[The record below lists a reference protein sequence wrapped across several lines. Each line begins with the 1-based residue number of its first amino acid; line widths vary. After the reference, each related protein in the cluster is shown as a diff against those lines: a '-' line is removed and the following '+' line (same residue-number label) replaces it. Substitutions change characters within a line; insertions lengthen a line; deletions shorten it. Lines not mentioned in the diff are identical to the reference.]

1 LKVTELFFSVPL
13 VYEEPSRGNIRLF
26 ARAVEPLTT
35 SSTSASALESQT
47 EAPTKRPWLVYL
59 PGGPG
64 FGAHQPQE
72 YPFTDLILSKGYQ
85 VRAGEHARFRT
96 CRYTFNSL
104 SQGKTLA
111 SCLNVVKR
119 GYISIPNI
127 LLRCSISITAGWASP
142 HQ

>member
-13 VYEEPSRGNIRLF
+13 VYEEPSQGNIRLF

-35 SSTSASALESQT
+35 SSTSSSALESQT
-47 EAPTKRPWLVYL
+47 DAPAKRPWLVYL

-85 VRAGEHARFRT
+85 VRAGEQARFRALLLHFQFSIS
-96 CRYTFNSL
+96 REGFNSMF
-104 SQGKTLA
+104 QCGQKK
-111 SCLNVVKR
+111 V
-119 GYISIPNI
+119 
-127 LLRCSISITAGWASP
+127 
-142 HQ
+142 HF

>member
-1 LKVTELFFSVPL
+1 MTELFFSVPL

-35 SSTSASALESQT
+35 SSTSSSALESQT
-47 EAPTKRPWLVYL
+47 DAPAKRPWLVYL

-85 VRAGEHARFRT
+85 VRAGEDARFRAY
-96 CRYTFNSL
+96 RYTFNSL
-104 SQGKTLA
+104 SQGQATT
-111 SCLNVVKR
+111 SFLNVVKR
-119 GYISIPNI
+119 RYISVPNI
-127 LLRCSISITAGWASP
+127 LLRCSTLTTVGWASP

>member
-35 SSTSASALESQT
+35 SATSSSALESQAD
-47 EAPTKRPWLVYL
+47 APIKRPWLVYV

-85 VRAGEHARFRT
+85 VRDGENARFRA
-96 CRYTFNSL
+96 CRPAFSSL
-104 SQGKTLA
+104 SQREGKGLQL
-111 SCLNVVKR
+111 SYLNVVKR
-119 GYISIPNI
+119 MCNSIPNVI
-127 LLRCSISITAGWASP
+127 L
-142 HQ
+142 